1 MISTSAN
8 KFIAFKTYKKMPK
21 ASSYGGS
28 KMRSY
33 GSSKMMSMGS
43 SMKKSKSKGMSMGG
57 GGGMFSTIASSFSKG
72 KQSAP

>member
-1 MISTSAN
+1 MISTSAD

-43 SMKKSKSKGMSMGG
+43 SMKKSKGMSMGG
-57 GGGMFSTIASSFSKG
+57 GGGGMFSAIASSFSKG